1 MAANQTFQLENTT
14 GFRMGLMNLLR
25 KENGEWWRTNRWWI
39 QAVVWSVIIV
49 GLTASTLIGLPRFAE
64 LNGKSLET
72 KDLILNSVQTLFGI
86 ATLGTA
92 LGIII
97 LTQGEIVSEKQSGTA
112 GWILSKPASRTA
124 FYLSKLLSNGFAMVI
139 LMIGLPMALAYGL
152 FFVQGYTLNTANY
165 LIAVGIMILHN
176 FFYLTLSLMLGIFSE
191 KRGLVLAGTL
201 GSLLGGQLLSG
212 VVKFLVYIT
221 PFGLTNLLPTI
232 VIEGPAA
239 IPPELWIP
247 VGATFVW
254 CVLFFGMSVWKIQ
267 RYRILT
273 QHRLQLPPNQV

>member
-14 GFRMGLMNLLR
+14 GFRMGLMNLLK

-64 LNGKSLET
+64 LNGESLNT
-72 KDLILNSVQTLFGI
+72 RDLILNSVQTLFGI

-165 LIAVGIMILHN
+165 LIAAGILILHN

-221 PFGLTNLLPTI
+221 PFGLSNLLPTI

-239 IPPELWIP
+239 IPPELWVP
-247 VGATFVW
+247 VGVTFVW
-254 CVLFFGMSVWKIQ
+254 CVLFFGLSVWKIQ
-267 RYRILT
+267 RYEF
-273 QHRLQLPPNQV
+273 